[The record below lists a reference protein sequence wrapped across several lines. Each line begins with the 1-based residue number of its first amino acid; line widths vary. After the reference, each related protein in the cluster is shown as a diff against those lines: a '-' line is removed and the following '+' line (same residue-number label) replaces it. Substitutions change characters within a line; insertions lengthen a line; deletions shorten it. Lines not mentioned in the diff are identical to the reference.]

1 MSFVRRSATGALA
14 ASAIVL
20 AGPALTAHAAT
31 SHRHFETLA
40 SISGAKVQAC
50 RIPTSA
56 SKPVTIK
63 LRVDATRAS
72 GRVSAVAHASNN
84 GTDTGKGWTSGWVRK
99 GHRSSVGT
107 VHVPRGAAW
116 ALDAGL
122 GTGAMGNG
130 GTFKTASIR
139 TCR

>member
-1 MSFVRRSATGALA
+1 MSLLRRSATGAVA
-14 ASAIVL
+14 AFAIVV
-20 AGPALTAHAAT
+20 AGPALSADAAPKY
-31 SHRHFETLA
+31 RFETLA

-50 RIPTSA
+50 RIPTKA

-72 GRVSAVAHASNN
+72 GRVSGVGQATYN
-84 GTDTGKGWTSGWVRK
+84 GNLVGKSWKSGWVRK

-107 VHVPRGAAW
+107 VKLHRGAAY
-116 ALDAGL
+116 ALDAGI

-130 GTFKTASIR
+130 GSFKAASIR